1 MKKRLTRLT
10 VLLLGASMLSAC
22 SFDTT
27 VKKAASESDS
37 ANASNSASVSSVS
50 ASEASSAVSS
60 QEASTSNAADNAST
74 EISSSEQVDTASEG
88 SSSVLNDPTGDG
100 QVVIVFLGDSQF
112 ANGREE
118 GTSVSD
124 YVHNATGYTVYN
136 LGCGGTTA
144 STKTGEQYQ
153 YSDASFYNVSEFLNG
168 RGDSSIFDYYGVAD
182 IANSIDPAKV
192 DYYVVEYGVN
202 DFLSNRPQ
210 ADSTDIKNVS
220 CYVNAMHVALFQLTQ
235 ASPKARI
242 VCCSPIYCQF
252 WGKDGAFLGDGN
264 MYHNSYATYEEYAG
278 NCIQTAENEGCII
291 FDAYHGR
298 FMDLDTYT
306 AKDYLADDG
315 IHLTQRGRK
324 VFAAVVTHLINRQLG
339 LDDTYLDNP
348 YKIADY

>member
-1 MKKRLTRLT
+1 MKKKLTRLT
-10 VLLLGASMLSAC
+10 ALMLGASMLSAC

-27 VKKAASESDS
+27 VNKAASEADT

-50 ASEASSAVSS
+50 SSEASSSVSP
-60 QEASTSNAADNAST
+60 QDASTSDSADSAST
-74 EISSSEQVDTASEG
+74 QCSSEEPVNTASEG
-88 SSSVLNDPTGDG
+88 NSSILTDPTGDG

-112 ANGREE
+112 ANGRDD
-118 GTSVSD
+118 GTSISD
-124 YVHNATGYTVYN
+124 YVHNSTGYTVYN

-153 YSDASFYNVSEFLNG
+153 HSDASFYNVCEYFNG
-168 RGDSSIFDYYGVAD
+168 RVDSSIFEYYGVAD
-182 IANSIDPAKV
+182 IADSIDPAKV

-210 ADSTDIKNVS
+210 ADSTDYKNVS
-220 CYVNAMHVALFQLTQ
+220 CYVNAMHVALFQLSQ
-235 ASPKARI
+235 ASPNARI
-242 VCCSPIYCQF
+242 VCCSPIYAQF

-264 MYHNSYATYEEYAG
+264 MYSNSYATYEEYAG

-306 AKDYLADDG
+306 AHEYLMDDG
-315 IHLTQRGRK
+315 IHLSQRGRK

-348 YKIADY
+348 YKIDNY

>member
-1 MKKRLTRLT
+1 MNKKLTRFTALM
-10 VLLLGASMLSAC
+10 LGTCMLSGC
-22 SFDTT
+22 SFDAT
-27 VKKAASESDS
+27 VKKTASESDS
-37 ANASNSASVSSVS
+37 ADASNIASTSSVS
-50 ASEASSAVSS
+50 ASDASSAALTQESNTS
-60 QEASTSNAADNAST
+60 GTANSASTEASTA
-74 EISSSEQVDTASEG
+74 EQVGTASE
-88 SSSVLNDPTGDG
+88 SNTTVLNDPTGDG

-112 ANGREE
+112 ANGRDE
-118 GTSVSD
+118 GTSISD
-124 YVHNATGYTVYN
+124 YVHNSTGYTVYN

-153 YSDASFYNVSEFLNG
+153 HSDTSFYNVSEFLNG
-168 RGDSSIFDYYGVAD
+168 RCDSSIFEYYGVAD
-182 IANSIDPAKV
+182 VANSIDPAKV

-210 ADSTDIKNVS
+210 ADTTDYKNVS
-220 CYVNAMHVALFQLTQ
+220 CYVNAMHVALFQLSQ
-235 ASPKARI
+235 VSPNARI
-242 VCCSPIYCQF
+242 ICCSPIYAQF

-264 MYHNSYATYEEYAG
+264 MYSNSYATYEEYAG

-306 AKDYLADDG
+306 AHEYLMDDG
-315 IHLTQRGRK
+315 IHLSQRGRK

-348 YKIADY
+348 YKIDNY